1 MITNVGTL
9 DRIVRIALA
18 IVCSVLYFTGVVTG
32 TWGIVLL
39 VVGGMLLLTAL
50 VGTCGL
56 YMMLGI
62 RTCPMPHK

>member
-39 VVGGMLLLTAL
+39 VAGGVLLLTAL
-50 VGTCGL
+50 VGICGL
-56 YMMLGI
+56 YMMLGV
-62 RTCPMPHK
+62 RTCPVPRK